1 MKTDE
6 GSGRFLN
13 TRLIAG
19 ALLAGAS
26 LGIQILAPLV
36 WPKLDRT
43 IGMNLVALCALAFL
57 IGVALLWLG
66 QKPQKAAIARR
77 WKIVGIGQGW
87 IEARVRSNSGDQVV
101 VSWNEGSGGDKI
113 SVWVT
118 FRKRSKPRQSE
129 SVEMIIDVDGT
140 SFEWDLPD
148 TGDAQFALNGETW
161 RDVGA
166 IKTMLA
172 VMRQGTTLLV
182 SVPALSLCAQF
193 TLNDA
198 FDVLQGAASLGEA
211 TEGTT
216 A

>member
-6 GSGRFLN
+6 ASGRFLN

-19 ALLAGAS
+19 ALLAAAS

-43 IGMNLVALCALAFL
+43 IGMILVALCALAFL

-66 QKPQKAAIARR
+66 QKQQQAAIARR

-87 IEARVRSNSGDQVV
+87 IEALVRSNSGDQVV

-118 FRKRSKPRQSE
+118 FRK
-129 SVEMIIDVDGT
+129 
-140 SFEWDLPD
+140 
-148 TGDAQFALNGETW
+148 
-161 RDVGA
+161 
-166 IKTMLA
+166 
-172 VMRQGTTLLV
+172 
-182 SVPALSLCAQF
+182 
-193 TLNDA
+193 
-198 FDVLQGAASLGEA
+198 
-211 TEGTT
+211 
-216 A
+216 